1 MKRHWLAVA
10 ASTLLGVVGSVHAQS
25 QTNCDTLRAEIEAK
39 IAASGVANFSVI
51 TVDGADASA
60 TASGQVV
67 GSCDLGTKKIVYQR
81 ERDAASPPPAATSAP
96 ASRGAPML
104 TECKD
109 GSVSMGGTCKP

>member
-1 MKRHWLAVA
+1 MKLRLLVAAA
-10 ASTLLGVVGSVHAQS
+10 ASTLLAVVGSAHAQS
-25 QTNCDTLRAEIEAK
+25 QSNCGTLRAEIEAK
-39 IAASGVANFSVI
+39 IAASGVTNFSVV
-51 TVDGADASA
+51 TVDATA

-81 ERDAASPPPAATSAP
+81 EGATASPPPASTSAP
-96 ASRGAPML
+96 APRGEPLL